1 MDKLSRGKGGIWQ
14 EGTAYQLIFIAFAS
28 EQEVSSCCQASYD
41 HKGT

>member
-28 EQEVSSCCQASYD
+28 EQE
-41 HKGT
+41 GTFIIMQSWYT